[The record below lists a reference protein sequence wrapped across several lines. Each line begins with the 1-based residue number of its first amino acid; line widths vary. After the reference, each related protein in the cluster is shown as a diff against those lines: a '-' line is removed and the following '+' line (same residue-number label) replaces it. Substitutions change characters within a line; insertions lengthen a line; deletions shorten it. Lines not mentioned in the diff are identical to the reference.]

1 MPKSLPRCYI
11 LPSLSMATA
20 LLHSSTIA
28 YLGLW
33 YNRRAVASFCF
44 SPPLTT
50 SCQLLHT
57 VPAPAAHDHFLK
69 LRNFF
74 EYVQQLRV
82 QRGPVLL
89 LHFVVCVQ
97 QLLPE
102 RTDAEVGLVRDV
114 IHARARLHPAAAGRP
129 QATHNSKQAGVAAAV
144 ASVSANMTSP
154 AEEHAYML
162 RLLHKCTAGMMSVA
176 LHEERLQHL
185 VRRAH
190 AVNLHDL
197 LKHAAERRHHPALLH
212 CRALVKRHLLPV
224 PNNPLLC
231 TARYCPS
238 LRHCSSTN
246 SQEAHR
252 HTHDFRNSMQ
262 CLLAFPAWRE
272 EKKLN
277 GSILNNG
284 TVTIWSMQPSH
295 DMTGTADSCLQAA
308 ANQMQSGQHAA
319 AAGGWVVVR
328 EV

>member
-11 LPSLSMATA
+11 LPSHSMATA
-20 LLHSSTIA
+20 LPHSSTIA

-57 VPAPAAHDHFLK
+57 VPAPAAHDHFIK

-74 EYVQQLRV
+74 EYIQQLRV

-144 ASVSANMTSP
+144 GVGERKHDEPSGGARVHAQIATQMHGGNDERGTS
-154 AEEHAYML
+154 
-162 RLLHKCTAGMMSVA
+162 
-176 LHEERLQHL
+176 
-185 VRRAH
+185 
-190 AVNLHDL
+190 
-197 LKHAAERRHHPALLH
+197 
-212 CRALVKRHLLPV
+212 
-224 PNNPLLC
+224 
-231 TARYCPS
+231 
-238 LRHCSSTN
+238 
-246 SQEAHR
+246 
-252 HTHDFRNSMQ
+252 
-262 CLLAFPAWRE
+262 
-272 EKKLN
+272 
-277 GSILNNG
+277 
-284 TVTIWSMQPSH
+284 
-295 DMTGTADSCLQAA
+295 
-308 ANQMQSGQHAA
+308 
-319 AAGGWVVVR
+319 
-328 EV
+328 